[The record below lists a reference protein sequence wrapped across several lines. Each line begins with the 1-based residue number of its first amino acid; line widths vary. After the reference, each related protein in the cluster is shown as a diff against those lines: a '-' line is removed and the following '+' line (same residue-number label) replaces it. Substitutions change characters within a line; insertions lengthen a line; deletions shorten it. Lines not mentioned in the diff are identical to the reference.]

1 MFQAVADNFQDII
14 TGFVAVAVIE
24 FFKVIN
30 IHHGNG
36 IGFPQIHET
45 FIKLSPTGQA
55 RQFIMVGQ
63 KNDDSMLAT
72 TSVSPA
78 AK

>member
-1 MFQAVADNFQDII
+1 MADNFQDII

-36 IGFPQIHET
+36 IGFSQIHEA
-45 FIKLSPTGQA
+45 FIEPSPTGQA
-55 RQFIMVGQ
+55 RQFIM
-63 KNDDSMLAT
+63 
-72 TSVSPA
+72 
-78 AK
+78 